1 MAGISM
7 EKGRK
12 IKVAK
17 LPDEKESDG
26 KKPEYQKTILRWP
39 WWRRIKVYKK
49 IAMLMLSDE
58 IGFSRAQTLSM
69 QKVISLACADKLGLP
84 IIEEPEATISEN
96 DEIAFMQ
103 IFDKDLH
110 KKILNAVHEEKM
122 NGNTR
127 ASLNLWVQ
135 AAVDDYLEKL

>member
-1 MAGISM
+1 MAGVSM

-58 IGFSRAQTLSM
+58 IGFSRAQTLYAKSY
-69 QKVISLACADKLGLP
+69 KFGLC
-84 IIEEPEATISEN
+84 
-96 DEIAFMQ
+96 
-103 IFDKDLH
+103 
-110 KKILNAVHEEKM
+110 
-122 NGNTR
+122 R
-127 ASLNLWVQ
+127 
-135 AAVDDYLEKL
+135 